1 MIALQMMER
10 DIGQGVY
17 HDLSNEEY
25 HACKF
30 AVSNSGLGD
39 ILQSPFHY
47 YSRHL
52 DPNRPPPP
60 VRAGQLEGTLAHC
73 AILEPDEF
81 SRRYRVIP
89 KDAPRRPT
97 AAQRNA
103 KNPSPSSVA
112 SMAWWDEWEA
122 EAGDAEIITADQY
135 DTAMRQAESVRRLPE
150 VAEALTRGF
159 AEASAFWKDEE
170 TGVMCRVRPDWVSDT
185 GSGVILLD
193 VKTYSDASPDEFA
206 RQVARKGYARQDVMY
221 SDGYSNAAGVDVEAF
236 YFIAVESTWPFA
248 ASVCQLD
255 DESAD
260 AGYMQYRDALHR
272 YANCVK
278 KGEWPGYPNGVNS
291 IRMPVWALRQSE
303 QGMEIFL

>member
-1 MIALQMMER
+1 MIALQMKER

-52 DPNRPPPP
+52 DPNRPPQP

-81 SRRYRVIP
+81 SKRYRVIP

-97 AAQRNA
+97 AAQRTA
-103 KNPSPSSVA
+103 KNPSASSVA
-112 SMAWWDEWEA
+112 SVAWWDAWEA
-122 EAGDAEIITADQY
+122 ETGGAEIITADQY

-150 VAEALTRGF
+150 VAEALGRGF

-185 GSGVILLD
+185 GAGVILLD

-206 RQVARKGYARQDVMY
+206 RQVARKGYARQDGMY
-221 SDGYSNAAGVDVEAF
+221 SDGYGNAAGVDVEAF

-278 KGEWPGYPNGVNS
+278 NNEWPGYPNGVNS
-291 IRMPVWALRQSE
+291 IRMPGWALRQSE